1 MESLLNLVRRP
12 WPWWVAG
19 PAIGLFVTAF
29 AALTGNAVA
38 VSGGFGSACARLLPS
53 LSFFRKSSFAESW
66 RLPFLLGMPLG
77 GLAGALLAGPVGVVA
92 TMGLFDRV
100 FTSRMDIKLAVL
112 FAGGLMVGFGARWA
126 GGCTSG
132 HSIMGI
138 SQGRKASLVV
148 TIGFM
153 AAGMLAANLLFRF
166 LGGR

>member
-1 MESLLNLVRRP
+1 MDSLADLVRHP

-38 VSGGFGSACARLLPS
+38 VSGGFGAACARLVPS
-53 LSFFRKSSFAESW
+53 LSFFRKSSFRESW
-66 RLPFLLGMPLG
+66 RIPFLLGMPLG
-77 GLAGALLAGPVGVVA
+77 GLAGALLGGPVGVVA
-92 TMGLFDRV
+92 SMGLFDAV
-100 FTSRMDIKLAVL
+100 FTSRMDVKLGVL

-138 SQGRKASLVV
+138 SQGQKASVVV
-148 TIGFM
+148 TAGFM
-153 AAGMLAANLLFRF
+153 AAGALAANVLFRV

>member
-1 MESLLNLVRRP
+1 MDSLLDIMRRP

-19 PAIGLFVTAF
+19 PAIGIFVTAF
-29 AALTGNAVA
+29 TAATGNAVG
-38 VSGGFGSACARLLPS
+38 VSGCYGSACARLVPAIP
-53 LSFFRKSSFAESW
+53 FFRRSSFGESW

-92 TMGLFDRV
+92 SMGLFDAV
-100 FTSRMDIKLAVL
+100 FTSRMDVKLAVL

-138 SQGRKASLVV
+138 SQGRTASMVITV
-148 TIGFM
+148 GFM
-153 AAGMLAANLLFRF
+153 TAGMLAANLLFRV

>member
-1 MESLLNLVRRP
+1 MESLLEIARRP

-29 AALTGNAVA
+29 AAATGNAVG
-38 VSGGFGSACARLLPS
+38 VSGCYGSACARLIPS
-53 LSFFRKSSFAESW
+53 LSFFRKSSFGESW

-92 TMGLFDRV
+92 TMGLFDTV
-100 FTSRMDIKLAVL
+100 FTSRMDVKLAVL
-112 FAGGLMVGFGARWA
+112 FAGGLLVGFGARWA

-138 SQGRKASLVV
+138 SQGQKASMLVTV
-148 TIGFM
+148 GFM
-153 AAGMLAANLLFRF
+153 AAGMLVANFLFRV

>member
-1 MESLLNLVRRP
+1 MESLLDIVRRP

-19 PAIGLFVTAF
+19 PAIGIFVTAF
-29 AALTGNAVA
+29 AAATGNAVG
-38 VSGGFGSACARLLPS
+38 VSGCYGSACARLIPS
-53 LSFFRKSSFAESW
+53 LSFFRKSSFGEPW

-77 GLAGALLAGPVGVVA
+77 GLAGALLAGPLGVVA
-92 TMGLFDRV
+92 SMGLFDTV
-100 FTSRMDIKLAVL
+100 FTSRMDVKLAVL

-138 SQGRKASLVV
+138 SQGQKASMVITV
-148 TIGFM
+148 GFM
-153 AAGMLAANLLFRF
+153 AAGMLAANLLFRV